1 MITVDD
7 AQEQA
12 DLLQGLIDSLPAASD
27 PNTVRPQIR
36 DEALSLQSMLLTL
49 VRPAVASAQSAAEAN
64 FDREISWA
72 VCPDANL
79 RFKVVNAATSLQPIS
94 DLHNRVTGWA
104 HCLGTL
110 NWTQTPEEP
119 ALALPN
125 YLSTYR
131 SITGT

>member
-1 MITVDD
+1 MNAYLRDQVI
-7 AQEQA
+7 
-12 DLLQGLIDSLPAASD
+12 AA
-27 PNTVRPQIR
+27 
-36 DEALSLQSMLLTL
+36 
-49 VRPAVASAQSAAEAN
+49 AVS
-64 FDREISWA
+64 
-72 VCPDANL
+72 V
-79 RFKVVNAATSLQPIS
+79 QPING
-94 DLHNRVTGWA
+94 LVERIRGWA